1 MVQMFSEWQVC
12 LSVPLLLTSFFTFC
26 CETCDV
32 STLVGMTMH
41 NIFIIL
47 MITFE
52 LAAFYH

>member
-1 MVQMFSEWQVC
+1 MAG
-12 LSVPLLLTSFFTFC
+12 LLICVFTIFFTFW

-47 MITFE
+47 MISFE